1 MSIDLLD
8 IKNEAKVT
16 VIEEEAAKKDKN
28 DSKTNTTCERTDD
41 LKPEDTGEEDN
52 ITVNNSEVM
61 AGKYLSLS
69 SAGHSSMTIMESQKD
84 GDESL
89 VENTEEDKIRCF
101 SVRLEFGLQGF
112 EFKVR
117 NETLR
122 LGW

>member
-1 MSIDLLD
+1 M
-8 IKNEAKVT
+8 T
-16 VIEEEAAKKDKN
+16 VKSYDVPP
-28 DSKTNTTCERTDD
+28 TTTE
-41 LKPEDTGEEDN
+41 PGQQ
-52 ITVNNSEVM
+52 
-61 AGKYLSLS
+61 LSLS

>member
-61 AGKYLSLS
+61 AGNPNNDDLIVNVIVED
-69 SAGHSSMTIMESQKD
+69 MFES
-84 GDESL
+84 E
-89 VENTEEDKIRCF
+89 
-101 SVRLEFGLQGF
+101 
-112 EFKVR
+112 
-117 NETLR
+117 
-122 LGW
+122 